1 MTAFFNRHSDK
12 IKGVFSCID
21 RLIIQGTIPEICF
34 PGAITTFF
42 YLHGV
47 KIFDFKKWAAP
58 MRVQMELGSNHG
70 ERLAIKDVC

>member
-42 YLHGV
+42 YMHGF
-47 KIFDFKKWAAP
+47 KIFDFKK
-58 MRVQMELGSNHG
+58 
-70 ERLAIKDVC
+70 